1 MSVLMPSREKQRQQ
15 QQQMPPPPPL
25 LKVCF
30 CLRSPLLLHCPLHFV
45 KFCRFS
51 KPISGDARA
60 SVNET
65 CSKFQHGFA
74 WFKSVKMHR
83 ADEGKTMLECQ
94 ASACAVLRDRCACD
108 ADV

>member
-1 MSVLMPSREKQRQQ
+1 
-15 QQQMPPPPPL
+15 MPPPCAPAPAAEGIFFASTAPL
-25 LKVCF
+25 F
-30 CLRSPLLLHCPLHFV
+30 LHCPLHFV

-83 ADEGKTMLECQ
+83 ADEGKTMFYECQ
-94 ASACAVLRDRCACD
+94 ASACAALRDRCVCD